1 MDVSLSEL
9 WELVMDREAWRAAIH
24 GARVG
29 HNWATGLNWTEL
41 NSLGKP
47 TLESINWSMFFNNWK
62 VEIIFS
68 TYMEIKENP
77 SSPIITTIDLLKSFQ
92 GMLKIKMTF
101 NGNDHTFLF
110 LGLNRV

>member
-1 MDVSLSEL
+1 
-9 WELVMDREAWRAAIH
+9 
-24 GARVG
+24 
-29 HNWATGLNWTEL
+29 
-41 NSLGKP
+41 
-47 TLESINWSMFFNNWK
+47 
-62 VEIIFS
+62 
-68 TYMEIKENP
+68 MEIKENP